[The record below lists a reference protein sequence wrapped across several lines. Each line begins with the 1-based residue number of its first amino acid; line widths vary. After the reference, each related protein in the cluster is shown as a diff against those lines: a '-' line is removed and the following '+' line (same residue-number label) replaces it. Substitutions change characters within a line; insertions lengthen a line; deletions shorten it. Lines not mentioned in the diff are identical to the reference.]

1 MPTKFQ
7 TGFTL
12 VELIIVVAIIS
23 ILASIAIPAYNGYV
37 ETSKRSDGQA
47 SLMALAI
54 AQEKYRAQCPAY
66 AQNFGTAIDCDTSTL
81 NFSSGSES
89 GYYTLAVTAA
99 SGATFTATATPNGWT
114 DSNGNCS
121 PMSINQDGP
130 AGTLSCWGR

>member
-37 ETSKRSDGQA
+37 ETSKRSDAQA
-47 SLMALAI
+47 SLMDLAI
-54 AQEKYRAQCPAY
+54 AQEKYRASNSTYGVLDA
-66 AQNFGTAIDCDTSTL
+66 GTNNL
-81 NFSSGSES
+81 S
-89 GYYTLAVTAA
+89 GYGITLLFESKYYNLESNPVTDKEKKE
-99 SGATFTATATPNGWT
+99 FTATATLNDWA
-114 DSNGNCS
+114 DSDCPS
-121 PMSINQDGP
+121 ISINQDGP

>member
-1 MPTKFQ
+1 MPTKLQ

-23 ILASIAIPAYNGYV
+23 ILASIAILAYNGYV
-37 ETSKRSDGQA
+37 ETSKRSDAQA

-54 AQEKYRAQCPAY
+54 AQEKYRASNPTY
-66 AQNFGTAIDCDTSTL
+66 TTVITDL
-81 NFSSGSES
+81 NGVSSASES

-99 SGATFTATATPNGWT
+99 SGATFTATATPDGWT

-130 AGTLSCWGR
+130 SGTLSCWGR

>member
-1 MPTKFQ
+1 MPIKLQ

-12 VELIIVVAIIS
+12 VELIIIVAIIS
-23 ILASIAIPAYNGYV
+23 ILASIAIPAYNGYI
-37 ETSKRSDGQA
+37 ETSKRSDAQA

-54 AQEKYRAQCPAY
+54 AQEKYRATNPTY
-66 AQNFGTAIDCDTSTL
+66 TTVIGDL
-81 NFSSGSES
+81 NGVSSASES

-99 SGATFTATATPNGWT
+99 SGATFTATATPDGWT

-130 AGTLSCWGR
+130 TGTLSCWGR

>member
-1 MPTKFQ
+1 MPRKLQ

-23 ILASIAIPAYNGYV
+23 ILASIAIPAYNGYI
-37 ETSKRSDGQA
+37 ETSKRSDAQA

-54 AQEKYRAQCPAY
+54 AQEKYRATNPTY
-66 AQNFGTAIDCDTSTL
+66 TTVIGDL
-81 NFSSGSES
+81 NGVSSASES

-99 SGATFTATATPNGWT
+99 SGATFTATATPDGWT

-130 AGTLSCWGR
+130 TGTLSCWGR

>member
-1 MPTKFQ
+1 MPTKLQ

-37 ETSKRSDGQA
+37 ETSKRSDAQA

-54 AQEKYRAQCPAY
+54 AQEKYRASNPTY
-66 AQNFGTAIDCDTSTL
+66 TTVITDL
-81 NFSSGSES
+81 NGVSSASES

-99 SGATFTATATPNGWT
+99 SGATFTATATPDGWT

-130 AGTLSCWGR
+130 AGTLSCWSR

>member
-1 MPTKFQ
+1 MPRKLQ

-37 ETSKRSDGQA
+37 ETSKRSDAQA

-54 AQEKYRAQCPAY
+54 AQEKYRASNPTY
-66 AQNFGTAIDCDTSTL
+66 TTVIGEL
-81 NFSSGSES
+81 NGVSSGSES

>member
-1 MPTKFQ
+1 MPTKLQ

-37 ETSKRSDGQA
+37 ETSKRSDAQA

-54 AQEKYRAQCPAY
+54 AQEKYRASNPTY
-66 AQNFGTAIDCDTSTL
+66 TTVITDL
-81 NFSSGSES
+81 NGVSSASES

-99 SGATFTATATPNGWT
+99 SGATFTATATPDGWT

>member
-1 MPTKFQ
+1 MPRKLQ

-37 ETSKRSDGQA
+37 ETSKRSDAQA

-54 AQEKYRAQCPAY
+54 AQEKYRA
-66 AQNFGTAIDCDTSTL
+66 TSPTYTSVIGDL
-81 NFSSGSES
+81 NGVSSASES

-99 SGATFTATATPNGWT
+99 SGATFTATATPDGWT

-130 AGTLSCWGR
+130 TGTLSCWGR

>member
-1 MPTKFQ
+1 MPTKLQ

-37 ETSKRSDGQA
+37 ETSKRSDAQA

-54 AQEKYRAQCPAY
+54 AQEKYRASNPTY
-66 AQNFGTAIDCDTSTL
+66 TTVITDL
-81 NFSSGSES
+81 NGVSSASES

-99 SGATFTATATPNGWT
+99 SGATFTATATPDGWT

-130 AGTLSCWGR
+130 SGTLSCWGR

>member
-1 MPTKFQ
+1 MPRKLQ

-37 ETSKRSDGQA
+37 ETSKRSDAQA

-54 AQEKYRAQCPAY
+54 AQEKYRASNPTY
-66 AQNFGTAIDCDTSTL
+66 TTVITDLIGV
-81 NFSSGSES
+81 SSASES

-99 SGATFTATATPNGWT
+99 SGATFTATATPDGWT

>member
-1 MPTKFQ
+1 MPRKLQ

-23 ILASIAIPAYNGYV
+23 ILASIAIPAYNGYI
-37 ETSKRSDGQA
+37 ETSKRSDAQA

-54 AQEKYRAQCPAY
+54 AQEKYRATNPSY
-66 AQNFGTAIDCDTSTL
+66 TTVIGDL
-81 NFSSGSES
+81 NGVSSASES

-99 SGATFTATATPNGWT
+99 SGATFTATATPDGWT

-130 AGTLSCWGR
+130 TGTLSCWGR

>member
-1 MPTKFQ
+1 MPRKLQ

-37 ETSKRSDGQA
+37 ETSKRSDAQA

-54 AQEKYRAQCPAY
+54 AQEKYRASNPTY
-66 AQNFGTAIDCDTSTL
+66 TTVITDL
-81 NFSSGSES
+81 NGVSAASES

-99 SGATFTATATPNGWT
+99 SGVTFTATATPNGWA
-114 DSNGNCS
+114 DSNSNCS

>member
-1 MPTKFQ
+1 MPTKLQ

-37 ETSKRSDGQA
+37 ETSKRSDAQA

-54 AQEKYRAQCPAY
+54 AQEKYRASNPTY
-66 AQNFGTAIDCDTSTL
+66 TTVITDL
-81 NFSSGSES
+81 NGVSSASES

-99 SGATFTATATPNGWT
+99 SGATFTATATPDGWT

-130 AGTLSCWGR
+130 TGTLSCWGR

>member
-1 MPTKFQ
+1 MPRKLQ

-37 ETSKRSDGQA
+37 ETSKRSDAQA

-54 AQEKYRAQCPAY
+54 AQEKYRATNPSY
-66 AQNFGTAIDCDTSTL
+66 TTVIGDL
-81 NFSSGSES
+81 NGVSSASES
-89 GYYTLAVTAA
+89 GYYTLAVIAA
-99 SGATFTATATPNGWT
+99 SGATFTATATPDGWT

-130 AGTLSCWGR
+130 TGTLSCWGR

>member
-1 MPTKFQ
+1 MPRKLQ

-37 ETSKRSDGQA
+37 ETSKRSDAQA

-54 AQEKYRAQCPAY
+54 PQVKYRATNPTY
-66 AQNFGTAIDCDTSTL
+66 TTVIGDL
-81 NFSSGSES
+81 NGVSSASES

-99 SGATFTATATPNGWT
+99 SGATFTATATPDGWT

-130 AGTLSCWGR
+130 TVSLSCWGR

>member
-1 MPTKFQ
+1 MPTKLQ

-37 ETSKRSDGQA
+37 ETSKRSDAQA

-54 AQEKYRAQCPAY
+54 AQEKYRASNPTY
-66 AQNFGTAIDCDTSTL
+66 TTVITDL
-81 NFSSGSES
+81 NGVSSASES
-89 GYYTLAVTAA
+89 GYYTLAVTVA
-99 SGATFTATATPNGWT
+99 SGATFTATATPDGWT

-130 AGTLSCWGR
+130 SGTLSCWGR